1 MIRVCTKKA
10 NIACFTFCA
19 TYGWSL
25 LFFLGKSSNILI
37 WFYFFWGS
45 FQALKIQYLRLIHN
59 FCDRDS
65 CNQANKD
72 LLLLPAPFKVRWFS
86 PTLFLPPWVVLER
99 TLTPS
104 CHLAIQCISLSTACS
119 TMLIHRWLDMTY
131 NFMSMGAL
139 LIFLGLG
146 WGAGEQLVIQTNRRH
161 EGWRPNVQN
170 TQNSYQWAGGLSL
183 PVCHSQFMFCIFTF
197 PSFAKI
203 CFQWLL

>member
-1 MIRVCTKKA
+1 MLHASFFVPLMDVHC
-10 NIACFTFCA
+10 CFFLEKVGTSS
-19 TYGWSL
+19 YG
-25 LFFLGKSSNILI
+25 FFLG
-37 WFYFFWGS
+37 GS

-72 LLLLPAPFKVRWFS
+72 LLLLPAPFKVGWLS

-104 CHLAIQCISLSTACS
+104 CHQAIQCISLSTACS
-119 TMLIHRWLDMTY
+119 TMLIHRWLEMTY
-131 NFMSMGAL
+131 NFMSLGVL

-161 EGWRPNVQN
+161 EG
-170 TQNSYQWAGGLSL
+170 
-183 PVCHSQFMFCIFTF
+183 
-197 PSFAKI
+197 
-203 CFQWLL
+203 

>member
-1 MIRVCTKKA
+1 MVC
-10 NIACFTFCA
+10 
-19 TYGWSL
+19 
-25 LFFLGKSSNILI
+25 FFFSD
-37 WFYFFWGS
+37 S

-72 LLLLPAPFKVRWFS
+72 LLLLPAPFKVGWFS

-104 CHLAIQCISLSTACS
+104 CHQAIWCISLSTASS
-119 TMLIHRWLDMTY
+119 TMLIHRWLEMTY
-131 NFMSMGAL
+131 NFISMGAL

-146 WGAGEQLVIQTNRRH
+146 CGAGEQLVIQTNRRH

-170 TQNSYQWAGGLSL
+170 TQNSYQWAGRLSL

-197 PSFAKI
+197 PSFANMFPVTSVILCSLQLGEGHGDLIKPTSEA
-203 CFQWLL
+203 LVTPGSGLS